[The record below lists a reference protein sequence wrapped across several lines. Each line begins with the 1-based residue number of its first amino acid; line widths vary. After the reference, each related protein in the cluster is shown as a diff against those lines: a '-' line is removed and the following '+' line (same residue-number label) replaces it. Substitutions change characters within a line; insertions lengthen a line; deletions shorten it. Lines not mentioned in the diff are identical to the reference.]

1 MFRLG
6 FTRGANRHDHLLH
19 TPDTFVTAALPG
31 MKQATA
37 IVHIAPAVGAQFM
50 EYTAIFETG
59 GTLGVSTTPRFL
71 YVTDGQV
78 SVDGTI
84 LGKSGYTY
92 QPAHS
97 QARIEAASAARA
109 IVIEKPYEPIEGF
122 DAPAAL
128 IGHENSI
135 QGKPLDGDDANVVLR
150 PDSPS
155 FTVASGG
162 SAHFAVPAYLG
173 FGVEHILSGPDH
185 LLFVLGLLL
194 LVRNRWMLF
203 RTVSAF
209 TVAHSITLTA
219 TVLGALRVPVP
230 FVEALI
236 ALSILFLALE
246 VLRAQRGGSSVAIRH
261 PWAAAFAFGL
271 FHGMGFASGLA
282 ALGLGQHDLLAT
294 LALFNI
300 GVEIG
305 QLCFIAVAL
314 LLGYGLQRLHIGRWP
329 QAAAIPSYIIGI
341 AGAYWTFQSGAAWLG
356 A

>member
-1 MFRLG
+1 MKSSLVLLVLLLEVLCGSVASAHEIRPAYLEITQRESG
-6 FTRGANRHDHLLH
+6 GYSILWKRPTMGEVAVHLVPHLSNGWL
-19 TPDTFVTAALPG
+19 DRE
-31 MKQATA
+31 
-37 IVHIAPAVGAQFM
+37 PAAQFV
-50 EYTAIFETG
+50 AQG
-59 GTLGVSTTPRFL
+59 FL
-71 YVTDGQV
+71 IRTW
-78 SVDGTI
+78 S
-84 LGKSGYTY
+84 
-92 QPAHS
+92 
-97 QARIEAASAARA
+97 IEAGDAAVLA
-109 IVIEKPYEPIEGF
+109 GSTLTIEGLESTMTDVF
-122 DAPAAL
+122 L
-128 IGHENSI
+128 RIRL
-135 QGKPLDGDDANVVLR
+135 LDGDDASVVLR

-194 LVRNRWMLF
+194 LVRNRWMLI

-314 LLGYGLQRLHIGRWP
+314 LVGYGLQRLHIGRWP

>member
-1 MFRLG
+1 MVIVLM
-6 FTRGANRHDHLLH
+6 GAAGAGKTTVGRQLSI
-19 TPDTFVTAALPG
+19 ALRWP
-31 MKQATA
+31 
-37 IVHIAPAVGAQFM
+37 F
-50 EYTAIFETG
+50 
-59 GTLGVSTTPRFL
+59 
-71 YVTDGQV
+71 
-78 SVDGTI
+78 
-84 LGKSGYTY
+84 
-92 QPAHS
+92 
-97 QARIEAASAARA
+97 
-109 IVIEKPYEPIEGF
+109 
-122 DAPAAL
+122 
-128 IGHENSI
+128 
-135 QGKPLDGDDANVVLR
+135 LDGDDVNVVLR

-194 LVRNRWMLF
+194 LVRNRWMLI

-236 ALSILFLALE
+236 ALSILSLALE

-314 LLGYGLQRLHIGRWP
+314 LVGYGLQRLHIGRWP
-329 QAAAIPSYIIGI
+329 QATAIPSYIIGI
-341 AGAYWTFQSGAAWLG
+341 AGAYWTFQSGSAWLG

>member
-1 MFRLG
+1 
-6 FTRGANRHDHLLH
+6 
-19 TPDTFVTAALPG
+19 V
-31 MKQATA
+31 AT
-37 IVHIAPAVGAQFM
+37 
-50 EYTAIFETG
+50 E
-59 GTLGVSTTPRFL
+59 R
-71 YVTDGQV
+71 
-78 SVDGTI
+78 
-84 LGKSGYTY
+84 
-92 QPAHS
+92 
-97 QARIEAASAARA
+97 
-109 IVIEKPYEPIEGF
+109 
-122 DAPAAL
+122 
-128 IGHENSI
+128 
-135 QGKPLDGDDANVVLR
+135 
-150 PDSPS
+150 
-155 FTVASGG
+155 
-162 SAHFAVPAYLG
+162 SAHFSVPGYLG
-173 FGVEHILSGPDH
+173 LGVEHILSGPDH

-219 TVLGALRVPVP
+219 TILGALRVPVP

-294 LALFNI
+294 LALFNV

-305 QLCFIAVAL
+305 QLCFIAVTL
-314 LLGYGLQRLHIGRWP
+314 VVGYGLQRLHIGRWP

-341 AGAYWTFQSGAAWLG
+341 AGAYWTFQSGTAWLG